1 MVQSATNGKE
11 TEEWKQYQAGINYNH
26 KINLYETVNK
36 NERFYAGDQWS
47 GVVSNGLPT
56 PVFNIL
62 KRIINYF
69 VSAILSQN
77 TTLHFVPETSGNGT
91 PEEEEQIK
99 KASQLISDYSATL
112 WEKNKMNYKL
122 RQWLLDSAI
131 SGDACGYVW
140 WNPNIDTGQMAQGD
154 IDVDAIDNVN
164 VFFGDP
170 NERDVQ
176 KQRYIIISARE
187 LVANL
192 QDEARANG
200 MSEEDV
206 GKISSDEDS
215 SYQSG
220 DRSKIQL
227 ENKSEGMG
235 KTTSLLKLYKKNG
248 TVYAKKLTKFTAIR
262 EEWDTRLSLYPVTWM
277 NWDLRKNSYHGQALV
292 TGIIPNQI
300 FINKMFAMSMMSLM
314 HTAFPKVIYNKN
326 MISAWNNQIGSAIG
340 IERMGNESISN
351 VAQYMNA
358 GQMSEQVMRTIDQ
371 AINYTKD
378 MLGANDNLLGDINP
392 ERASGRSI
400 IAVQQASA
408 VPLENIKQHM
418 YQFLEDMGYIW
429 LDYVTNYYG
438 VRKIDAEILGQRQVV
453 EFDFDQLRA
462 IKFRL
467 KIEVGASSYWSELA
481 SIETLDKLLQQES
494 ITFKQYLERI
504 PAGLI
509 AQKQSLLEDIKN
521 QDVKQKFIYEQM
533 ARFVEQLPPEMQMQ
547 IQQLPPE
554 EQEQQIMGMMMQPQ
568 PPMPPQMQ
576 PQMQQQPGQ
585 QVQQPLRGGEMA

>member
-1 MVQSATNGKE
+1 MAKNSKPPYIGKE
-11 TEEWKQYQAGINYNH
+11 TDEWRQYQAGIDYNH
-26 KINLYETVNK
+26 KVDLYQTVNK
-36 NERFYAGDQWS
+36 NERFYAGDQWN

-77 TTLHFVPETSGNGT
+77 VTIHFT
-91 PEEEEQIK
+91 PEAVSTDTKEQEEKLK
-99 KASQLISDYSATL
+99 KAAQLLSDYSNTL
-112 WEKNKMNYKL
+112 WEKNKMNFKL
-122 RQWLLDSAI
+122 RQWLLDAAV

-140 WNPNIDTGQMAQGD
+140 WNSTIDSGQTAKGD
-154 IDVDAIDNVN
+154 IDVDQIDNVN

-170 NERDVQ
+170 NEKDVQ
-176 KQRYIIISARE
+176 KQRYIIIAARE

-200 MSEEDV
+200 ISEDEV
-206 GKISSDEDS
+206 LKIGADEETF
-215 SYQSG
+215 YQSG
-220 DRSKIQL
+220 DRSQIQL
-227 ENKSEGMG
+227 DYKFDGFG
-235 KTTSLLKLYKKNG
+235 KTTSLIKLYRKDGKIF
-248 TVYAKKLTKFTAIR
+248 AKKITKFTTIR
-262 EEWDTRLSLYPVTWM
+262 NEWDTKLTLYPVTWM
-277 NWDLRKNSYHGQALV
+277 NWDVRKNSYHGQALV

-300 FINKMFAMSMMSLM
+300 FINKMFAMAMMSLM

-326 MISAWNNQIGSAIG
+326 MITAWNNQIGAAIG
-340 IERMGNESISN
+340 IERLGNESVGN
-351 VAQYMNA
+351 VAQYLNPGM
-358 GQMSEQVMRTIDQ
+358 MSGQVMQTIDL

-408 VPLENIKQHM
+408 VPLENIKQNM

-429 LDYVTNYYG
+429 LDFISNYYG
-438 VRKIDAEILGQRQVV
+438 TRKIDAEILGKREII
-453 EFDFDQLRA
+453 EFNFDELKDM
-462 IKFRL
+462 KFRL

-481 SIETLDKLLQQES
+481 SIETLDRLLQQEA

-509 AQKQSLLEDIKN
+509 AQKQSLLEEIKN
-521 QDVKQKFIYEQM
+521 VDTRQQFIFEQL
-533 ARFVEQLPPEMQMQ
+533 ARFMETLPPEQQQQ
-547 IQQLPPE
+547 IQQLAPE
-554 EQEQQIMGMMMQPQ
+554 QQEQQLMDMMMQQ
-568 PPMPPQMQ
+568 GGGMQ
-576 PQMQQQPGQ
+576 
-585 QVQQPLRGGEMA
+585 